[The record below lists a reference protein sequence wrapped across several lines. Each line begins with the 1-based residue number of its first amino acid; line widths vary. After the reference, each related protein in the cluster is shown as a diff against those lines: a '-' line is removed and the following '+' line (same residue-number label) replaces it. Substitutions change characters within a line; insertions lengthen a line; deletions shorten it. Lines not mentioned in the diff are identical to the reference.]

1 MDSIKRKEPKRMKID
16 RYFVFSRVEKE
27 LMASAYELLVP
38 IRRSRV
44 TSMGH
49 SVSPGI
55 IGIGNSVMM
64 GGR

>member
-1 MDSIKRKEPKRMKID
+1 MDAIKAKESKRMKID

-44 TSMGH
+44 NSMEPI
-49 SVSPGI
+49 VPPGMV
-55 IGIGNSVMM
+55 GRGNVVMM